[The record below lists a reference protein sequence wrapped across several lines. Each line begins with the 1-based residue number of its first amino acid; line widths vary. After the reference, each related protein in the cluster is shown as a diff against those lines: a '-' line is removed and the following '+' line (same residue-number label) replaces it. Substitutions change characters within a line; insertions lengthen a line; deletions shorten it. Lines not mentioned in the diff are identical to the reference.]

1 MGALESSGPL
11 SLLCNRASLL
21 AMVASGGHVEAAGI
35 LEVVWLDPLMVEVG
49 NGGSRKRSF

>member
-21 AMVASGGHVEAAGI
+21 TVVASGHVEAEGI
-35 LEVVWLDPLMVEVG
+35 LEVVRSDPLMVEVG
-49 NGGSRKRSF
+49 NGGSGKRSS